1 MNEDAKAIT
10 MGLFTLAVLVLVGS
24 FSFRTDKVNAADHT
38 EVMATF
44 GKINGLSVGD
54 EVRMSGIKIGEVSK
68 VTLTDKYQAR
78 VRFKLD
84 TGIQIPTDTA
94 VAIHTESIFGS
105 KYVTFSPGAEEEYME
120 TGDTFDFAQSS
131 VDVQEIMDLII
142 GQAKAN
148 RDKIQK
154 QLEALK
160 K

>member
-10 MGLFTLAVLVLVGS
+10 TGLVTLVVLFLIGS
-24 FSFRTDKVNAADHT
+24 FSFRTDKVNAAEYT
-38 EVMATF
+38 EINATF
-44 GKINGLSVGD
+44 GKIDGLSVGD

-68 VTLTDKYQAR
+68 VTLTDQYQAR

-84 TGIQIPTDTA
+84 TGIQIPRDTS

-105 KYVTFSPGAEEEYME
+105 KHVIFSPGAEENYMKS
-120 TGDTFDFAQSS
+120 GDSFDFAQSS